1 MVGAPPPLAAE
12 LCCCYCDLGT
22 DYCCDHLCVTF
33 TEQHLWPQAIALA
46 TMNTSLL
53 NTYSHAEYLGGH
65 VAKLGCVKLP
75 TDSGHYHGQLGK
87 PAQPLTQVLQGRA
100 VDHFTH

>member
-1 MVGAPPPLAAE
+1 MVVCGAAGL
-12 LCCCYCDLGT
+12 CCYCGEVSPWS
-22 DYCCDHLCVTF
+22 DYCCDHLCLTF
-33 TEQHLWPQAIALA
+33 TEDPKHHLWPQAIAFA

-75 TDSGHYHGQLGK
+75 TDSGHSTTVNWASLRS
-87 PAQPLTQVLQGRA
+87 P
-100 VDHFTH
+100 

>member
-1 MVGAPPPLAAE
+1 MFGLQGWCVVRLAVT
-12 LCCCYCDLGT
+12 CCCYGLRRGL
-22 DYCCDHLCVTF
+22 DHLCVTF
-33 TEQHLWPQAIALA
+33 TEHHLWPQAIALA

-75 TDSGHYHGQLGK
+75 TDSGHSITVNWASLHATLDTSTAGPGC
-87 PAQPLTQVLQGRA
+87 
-100 VDHFTH
+100 